1 MTKMTAAETQA
12 FLAAE
17 FPQIGNAYVIE
28 AVGEKSATVRMKP
41 EDRHLRPGGT
51 VSGPTLFALADCA
64 IYIAI
69 LANIGPEALTVTTS
83 ATIDFMSKPALG
95 ADLIAEVRILKLGR
109 VLVVSEALIFSE
121 GKDQPVARASMTYS
135 IPPAR

>member
-1 MTKMTAAETQA
+1 MTKMTAAETQD
-12 FLAAE
+12 FLKRE
-17 FPQIGNAYVIE
+17 FPQ
-28 AVGEKSATVRMKP
+28 VGTDFIVEEVGDKSARVRLSP

-51 VSGPTLFALADCA
+51 VSGPTLFTLADCA

-69 LANIGPEALTVTTS
+69 LANIGPQALTVTTS
-83 ATIDFMSKPALG
+83 AHIDFMAKPALG
-95 ADLIAEVRILKLGR
+95 ADLIADVRILKLGR
-109 VLVVSEALIFSE
+109 VLIVSEALIFSD